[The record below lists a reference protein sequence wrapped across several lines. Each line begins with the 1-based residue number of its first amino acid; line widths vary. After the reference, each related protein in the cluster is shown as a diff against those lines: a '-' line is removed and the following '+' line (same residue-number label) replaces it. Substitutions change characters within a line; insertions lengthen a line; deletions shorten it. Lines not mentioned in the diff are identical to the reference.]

1 MYPLRMGCFGFASG
15 ASVRLATG
23 RGFATRPLRLALR
36 SRRRS
41 RPASRISSAEPPGQ
55 EWENAARAASS
66 FSRKRRETGTWRRRM
81 SAVSGSAVSRGV
93 GGGVEGGV
101 GVEAEAEVED
111 GVGVGAGDM
120 LSSDGAGEKRVSP
133 G

>member
-41 RPASRISSAEPPGQ
+41 RPASRISSAEPPGE
-55 EWENAARAASS
+55 EWERAARAASS
-66 FSRKRRETGTWRRRM
+66 LSRKRRETVTWRRRR
-81 SAVSGSAVSRGV
+81 SAVSGSAVSRGARGRV
-93 GGGVEGGV
+93 GAV
-101 GVEAEAEVED
+101 GAEVEAGF
-111 GVGVGAGDM
+111 GVAAELGFGFGVEVEVGF
-120 LSSDGAGEKRVSP
+120 
-133 G
+133 